1 MSSPLRS
8 VLTSLLLSA
17 HACSTPPPSV
27 AAEPKAIAT
36 SEKRRDVVVQLAP
49 LPVPRSKPRDS
60 APVEATSVNPRPE
73 ELALVWPLADRFGA
87 VLSRGD
93 IATRG
98 AARKVPMSATVGDF
112 LLEKDVAESALGSF
126 EHLRGR
132 LLDLYGKNGVEC
144 TARVT
149 GFRAVGGFTLWDGEE
164 AADSVW
170 ESLAERFLVA
180 VVEPTDAKC
189 RPLWARAQDLPKPTV
204 LRSREL
210 SAAETHRA
218 TRALGKTVVARALQ
232 ASYAEHR
239 TEGREPHGPP
249 TWDALEPREWRAVAF
264 EHPLEPV
271 AYFSA
276 ELSAGEGC
284 GDFGGYALGF
294 FKTGASSFVDV
305 TGDGSPELPDRPLF
319 GLVPAAAVVLE
330 PGGPVFFVHP
340 NALYANAGAG
350 VVPVMTIGRTGT
362 TCGC

>member
-1 MSSPLRS
+1 MSSPLRL
-8 VLTSLLLSA
+8 VLLSLLLSSL
-17 HACSTPPPSV
+17 ACSAPPPPV
-27 AAEPKAIAT
+27 ASEPKSNDT
-36 SEKRRDVVVQLAP
+36 SRKRLEVVVQLESRIASRP
-49 LPVPRSKPRDS
+49 EPRDS
-60 APVEATSVNPRPE
+60 APVGPTSVTPRPD
-73 ELALVWPLADRFGA
+73 ELSLVWPLARGFGA
-87 VLSRGD
+87 VLARGD
-93 IATRG
+93 IVTRG
-98 AARKVPMSATVGDF
+98 SARKVPMSAVPGDF

-132 LLDLYGKNGVEC
+132 ALDLYGKNGIEC
-144 TARVT
+144 TATVT
-149 GFRAVGGFTLWDGEE
+149 GFRVVGGFTSWDAEE

-189 RPLWARAQDLPKPTV
+189 RPLWARAGDLPKPTV
-204 LRSREL
+204 LKPREL
-210 SAAETHRA
+210 SVAETHRA
-218 TRALGKTVVARALQ
+218 TRALGKTTVARALQ
-232 ASYAEHR
+232 ASYREHR

-264 EHPLEPV
+264 EHPVEPV

-294 FKTGASSFVDV
+294 FKSGGSSLVDL
-305 TGDGSPELPDRPLF
+305 TGDGSPELPERPLF

-330 PGGPVFFVHP
+330 AGGPVFFVHP
-340 NALYANAGAG
+340 NALYANAGGG
-350 VVPVMTIGRTGT
+350 VVPVMSIGRTGT